1 MKLRVP
7 LAIVVVAAFAAG
19 AWMALR
25 PPQFDDSAAS
35 PSGAPAVGE
44 ARATLAF
51 APSKLG
57 AATVLAIDPRA
68 NPLRAAAS
76 AVPQRASLFNEFQ
89 TAKSYKAIYDRLK
102 ASGDAQTPEGWY
114 VMYEMLRRC
123 ATVTERTTR
132 QPLVRTTDQK
142 RDDFIAAIPAND
154 PQRDKRIAAFDDVSA
169 NRCAGLENVT
179 ITQADLN
186 KMLANAAAA
195 GDPKA
200 QAVSIEQQ
208 LWAERRAA
216 GPSNRWGRD
225 SVTLT
230 DAQVAQLQQIA
241 TSRDPEAMVIAG
253 RVLANSWHDFSMRIG
268 GDQVIEQRA
277 FNQAMQ
283 LLACDYGAV
292 CGEGNSRVLA
302 ACAYQGHCNASSLAD
317 YVYYYGSSPYDSQLL
332 TQYREIL
339 RSAIESGNWS
349 QISIVRGPTP
359 GPTTR
364 FMFRPPGGG

>member
-1 MKLRVP
+1 MKLRLP
-7 LAIVVVAAFAAG
+7 LAIVLVAAFAAG

-25 PPQFDDSAAS
+25 PPQFDE
-35 PSGAPAVGE
+35 SGAAPATAGVGE
-44 ARATLAF
+44 ARATLAP

-57 AATVLAIDPRA
+57 ASTVLAIDPRA
-68 NPLRAAAS
+68 NPLKTPGP
-76 AVPQRASLFNEFQ
+76 AVPRKASLFSEFQ
-89 TAKSYKAIYDRLK
+89 AAKSFKPIYDRLK

-114 VMYEMLRRC
+114 VMYEILRRC
-123 ATVTERTTR
+123 ANVTERNTR
-132 QPLVRTTDQK
+132 QPLVRTTEQK
-142 RDDFIAAIPAND
+142 RDDFVAAIPAGD

-169 NRCAGLENVT
+169 NRCAGMEGVS
-179 ITQADLN
+179 ITQSDLN

-200 QAVSIEQQ
+200 QALSIEQQ
-208 LWAERRAA
+208 LWAERRAS
-216 GPSNRWGRD
+216 GPQGGWGRD
-225 SVTLT
+225 SVTLS

-241 TSRDPEAMVIAG
+241 NSRDPEAMVIAG
-253 RVLANSWHDFSMRIG
+253 RVLANNWHDFSMRIG

-283 LLACDYGAV
+283 LLACDYGAA
-292 CGEGNSRVLA
+292 CGEDNQRVLA

-339 RSAIESGNWS
+339 RNAVESGNWS
-349 QISIVRGPTP
+349 QINIVRGPTP
-359 GPTTR
+359 PPTTR
-364 FMFRPPGGG
+364 FVFRPPGM

>member
-1 MKLRVP
+1 MKLRLP
-7 LAIVVVAAFAAG
+7 LAIVLVAAFAAG

-25 PPQFDDSAAS
+25 PPEFDESAYAK
-35 PSGAPAVGE
+35 PAVGE
-44 ARATLAF
+44 AHATAAP

-57 AATVLAIDPRA
+57 AATVLSIDPRA
-68 NPLRAAAS
+68 NPLKAAEP
-76 AVPQRASLFNEFQ
+76 AVPRQPSLFNEFQ
-89 TAKSYKAIYDRLK
+89 TARSYKAIYDRLK

-114 VMYEMLRRC
+114 VMYEILKRC
-123 ATVTERTTR
+123 ANVTERNTR
-132 QPLVRTTDQK
+132 QPAARAADQK
-142 RDDFIAAIPAND
+142 RDQFLASLPAND

-169 NRCAGLENVT
+169 NRCAGMENVAV
-179 ITQADLN
+179 TQADLD

-200 QAVSIEQQ
+200 QALTIEQQ

-216 GPSNRWGRD
+216 GPSARWGRD

-230 DAQVAQLQQIA
+230 DSQVSQLQQIA
-241 TSRDPEAMVIAG
+241 NSRDPEAMVIAG
-253 RVLANSWHDFSMRIG
+253 RVLANNWHDFSMRIG

-283 LLACDYGAV
+283 LLACDYGAA
-292 CGEGNSRVLA
+292 CGEDNSRVLA

-339 RSAIESGNWS
+339 RNAVETGNWS

-359 GPTTR
+359 GPATR
-364 FMFRPPGGG
+364 FMFRRPGGG